1 MHFSVSSLL
10 LATSLVSAD
19 EMHSDFVVVGGGTS
33 GCVLAARLCENMP
46 ESTITLIERGAPRS
60 EDENIFMKSNRRSY
74 EIWDSSLSETYQSE
88 TEKHLFDPE
97 TSSFGRTIPI
107 YTGKTLGGTS
117 SINAGQWTIP
127 TNGTIESW
135 DIAGLDTEAA
145 FKYYNIAFNQI
156 GISSPPEHLLQNY
169 SSHWFEAAANVGFQV
184 LDGPILGSSKPHAY
198 PVRQAVNTA
207 GDRVTACEAYLTPVM
222 LTKCKNNLQVLQNTT
237 VTKIVFHEVGSGSLK
252 LAKGIE
258 IVNTGDITSK
268 TTIYANKEVIIS
280 AGPFESPKLLQLSG
294 VGPEAILKSN
304 GIENIIA
311 DLPVGERTQSRTAAY
326 SLAMYTGVPLD
337 WSNDV
342 NNFSKEANGVA
353 ISDIIAVYDGGY
365 FEATF
370 ALPPSN
376 YNMPQMIVF
385 CSLNPSSFGTVEI
398 SSKNPFEPPKVSL
411 NLLNNTEDFK
421 TLASCLELNRHII
434 SGFPPSFGITE
445 ILPGLTP
452 LEEYIPATATQIYH
466 FVGGTKTA
474 LESNLKVKG
483 FSNLRVIDA
492 SSIPTM
498 PISAGPM
505 ASVYMLAEYMASHLV
520 LEYSKSSKNVKK
532 KAKTSGYK
540 KWGEKKTKKTKKTKD
555 NTQADLD
562 LDLIDTQNL

>member
-1 MHFSVSSLL
+1 MYFSVSSLL

-46 ESTITLIERGAPRS
+46 GSTITLIERGAPRS
-60 EDENIFMKSNRRSY
+60 EDENTFMKSNRKAY
-74 EIWDSSLSETYQSE
+74 EMWDSSLSETYQSE
-88 TEKHLFDPE
+88 TEKNLFDPE
-97 TSSFGRTIPI
+97 TSSFGRTLPI
-107 YTGKTLGGTS
+107 HTGKTLGGTS

-127 TNGTIESW
+127 MNGTIESW
-135 DIAGLDTEAA
+135 DIDGLDTETA

-156 GISSPPEHLLQNY
+156 GISSPPEHLRQNY
-169 SSHWFEAAANVGFQV
+169 SSHWFEAAANAGFQV
-184 LDGPILGSSKPHAY
+184 LDGPILGSSEPHAY
-198 PVRQAVNTA
+198 PVRQAVNTS
-207 GDRVTACEAYLTPVM
+207 GDRVTACEAYLKPIM
-222 LTKCKNNLQVLQNTT
+222 LKKCENNLQILQNTT
-237 VTKIVFHEVGSGSLK
+237 VTKVIFNEVVSGSLK
-252 LAKGIE
+252 VAKGIE

-280 AGPFESPKLLQLSG
+280 AGPYESPKLLQLSG

-342 NNFSKEANGVA
+342 NNISKEASGVA
-353 ISDIIAVYDGGY
+353 LSDIIGVYDGGY

-376 YNMPQMIVF
+376 YNMPQMLVL
-385 CSLNPSSFGTVEI
+385 CGLNPSSFGTVEI

-411 NLLNNTEDFK
+411 NVLNNTEDFK
-421 TLASCLELNRHII
+421 TLASCLEFNRQII
-434 SGFPPSFGITE
+434 SSFPPAFGITE
-445 ILPGLTP
+445 LMPGLTQ
-452 LEEYIPATATQIYH
+452 LEEYLPATITNMFH
-466 FVGGTKTA
+466 HVGGTKTA

-520 LEYSKSSKNVKK
+520 LEYSKSAKTVKK
-532 KAKTSGYK
+532 KAKDPVYI
-540 KWGEKKTKKTKKTKD
+540 KWGGKKTKKPKKTGKIILKKVW
-555 NTQADLD
+555 TR
-562 LDLIDTQNL
+562 I

>member
-1 MHFSVSSLL
+1 MYFSVSSLL
-10 LATSLVSAD
+10 LATSSVLAD

-46 ESTITLIERGAPRS
+46 GSTITLIERGAPRS
-60 EDENIFMKSNRRSY
+60 EDENTFMKSNRRTY
-74 EIWDSSLSETYQSE
+74 EMWDSSLSETYQSE

-97 TSSFGRTIPI
+97 TSSFGRTLSIHA
-107 YTGKTLGGTS
+107 GKTLGGTS

-135 DIAGLDTEAA
+135 DIDGLDTETA
-145 FKYYNIAFNQI
+145 FKYYNIAFSQI
-156 GISSPPEHLLQNY
+156 GISSPPEHLRQNY
-169 SSHWFEAAANVGFQV
+169 SSYWFEAAANAGFQV
-184 LDGPILGSSKPHAY
+184 LDGPILGSSEPHAY
-198 PVRQAVNTA
+198 PVRQAVNTS
-207 GDRVTACEAYLTPVM
+207 GDRVTACEAYLNPVM
-222 LTKCKNNLQVLQNTT
+222 LKKCKNNLQVLQNTT
-237 VTKIVFHEVGSGSLK
+237 VTKVIFNEVVSGSLK
-252 LAKGIE
+252 VAKGIE

-280 AGPFESPKLLQLSG
+280 AGPYESPKLLQLSG

-304 GIENIIA
+304 GIEDIIA
-311 DLPVGERTQSRTAAY
+311 DLPVGERTQSRTGAY
-326 SLAMYTGVPLD
+326 TLAMYTGVPLD
-337 WSNDV
+337 WSNDA
-342 NNFSKEANGVA
+342 NKISKEAKGVA
-353 ISDIIAVYDGGY
+353 LSDIIGVYDGGY

-376 YNMPQMIVF
+376 YNMPHVLGY
-385 CSLNPSSFGTVEI
+385 CGLNPSSFGTVEI

-421 TLASCLELNRHII
+421 TLASCLELNRQII
-434 SGFPPSFGITE
+434 SSFPPSFGMTE
-445 ILPGLTP
+445 IMPGLTP
-452 LEEYIPATATQIYH
+452 LEEYLPATAAHQFH
-466 FVGGTKTA
+466 HVGGTKTA

-483 FSNLRVIDA
+483 FSNLRVIDV

-520 LEYSKSSKNVKK
+520 LEYSKSSKTVKK
-532 KAKTSGYK
+532 KAKNPEDNK
-540 KWGEKKTKKTKKTKD
+540 FGEKKTKKPKKCGKSRREK
-555 NTQADLD
+555 NSCMVV
-562 LDLIDTQNL
+562 